1 MSGSS
6 QHPQRDPSNAV
17 WAGPV
22 SALPWVPLSAYA
34 ADGESAAYSKG
45 HAVQ

>member
-1 MSGSS
+1 MNI
-6 QHPQRDPSNAV
+6 RVAAFLYAAV

-34 ADGESAAYSKG
+34 ADGKPVACSKG
-45 HAVQ
+45 YAVQ